1 MEARR
6 PIVSRILRRSVRTM
20 TAAAHLLVF
29 GWLALSGT
37 AAPADNAGKPKLG
50 DAPDGSRARPVHII
64 PLRDAEGAV
73 IRPGD
78 RPLLPF
84 STRQTCGAD
93 CHDVQKIG
101 HGWHFN

>member
-6 PIVSRILRRSVRTM
+6 SIVPLRLRRSVRTI
-20 TAAAHLLVF
+20 TTAAHLLVL
-29 GWLALSGT
+29 GWLALAGT
-37 AAPADNAGKPKLG
+37 AAPADNASKPKLG
-50 DAPDGSRARPVHII
+50 DTPDGSRARPVHII

-93 CHDVQKIG
+93 CHDVQK
-101 HGWHFN
+101 